1 MFVGG
6 KVYLFHQYNDINKMR
21 AAVKMIFKN
30 SLKSWGFFMKVV
42 TSLRLVGSFGFSLAV
57 CRNVSVP
64 G

>member
-21 AAVKMIFKN
+21 AAVKMIY
-30 SLKSWGFFMKVV
+30 LIFFMKVV
-42 TSLRLVGSFGFSLAV
+42 TSLRLFGSFGFSLVV